1 MMVNVLSH
9 LINGITS
16 FFYSNYETQEQK
28 YRRDMTI
35 FLNQATDRVHLE
47 FLEREWEK
55 QRGRL
60 Y

>member
-16 FFYSNYETQEQK
+16 FFYTNYETKEQK